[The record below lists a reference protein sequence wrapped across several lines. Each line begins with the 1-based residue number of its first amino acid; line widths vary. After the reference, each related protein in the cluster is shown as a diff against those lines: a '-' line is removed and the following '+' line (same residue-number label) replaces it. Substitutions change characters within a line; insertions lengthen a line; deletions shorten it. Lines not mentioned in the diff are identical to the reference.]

1 MEQFNFEMKMLM
13 SLDIQFFAVPIYTP
27 PNVLLSTATTG
38 TVPTET
44 GESIIEEVMA
54 QSAVMQLAQFEE
66 MEAPRK
72 EFSYL
77 AGGIGAYW
85 VSETERIRTSRPTWV
100 NAVME
105 AHKLGVIIP
114 VSKEFLNYTVGDFF
128 DAIRP
133 TIAQAFY
140 TKFDQAALFGIDTP
154 YVQSIIGSA
163 TNAGN
168 VVTEIAGE
176 SMYAQL
182 NGLLGLIEDNELDP
196 NGFATTTSL
205 RQRIRG
211 EVDTTGRPIFN
222 DPRGGATADIL
233 GLPIAYVN
241 GAAFDRTQATILA
254 ADWDYARYG
263 VLQDIE
269 YRISQDAQLSTIVD
283 ELGNPVNLFERDMFA
298 LRATA
303 HFAFMVLRDEAF
315 AALAPAA
322 TTTPA

>member
-1 MEQFNFEMKMLM
+1 MNILLP
-13 SLDIQFFAVPIYTP
+13 LDIQYFAVPVYTP

-38 TVPTET
+38 TIPTET
-44 GESIIEEVMA
+44 GESIIEDIMA
-54 QSAVMQLAQFEE
+54 QSAVMQLAAFEE

-72 EFSYL
+72 SFTYQT
-77 AGGIGAYW
+77 GGIGAYW
-85 VSETERIRTSRPTWV
+85 VSETERIQTSRPTWV
-100 NAVME
+100 TAVME

-114 VSKEFLNYTVGDFF
+114 VSKEFLNWTVEDFF
-128 DAIRP
+128 ESIRP

-140 TKFDQAALFGIDTP
+140 TKFDQAALFGLDTP
-154 YVQSIIGSA
+154 YVQSVIGSA
-163 TNAGN
+163 ANAGN
-168 VVTEIAGE
+168 VVTETAGE
-176 SMYAQL
+176 SMYTQL

-222 DPRGGATADIL
+222 DPRNGATADIL

-254 ADWDYARYG
+254 ADWNYARYG

-283 ELGNPVNLFERDMFA
+283 ELGNPINLFERDMFA

-303 HFAFMVLRDEAF
+303 HFGFMVLRDEAF
-315 AALAPAA
+315 AALAPEPPTA
-322 TTTPA
+322 TV